1 MPCLPGI
8 STIALFV
15 AIVLLDLYGRDW
27 ARIPGHAL
35 FGVFATLL
43 VLFICERAGEGP
55 AWLLLG
61 APFIFV
67 FIGWLSRVAY
77 SGSSSTES
85 TPTIYD
91 NDSCECCG
99 QMPCQCRHPCQRPR
113 PMPKP
118 QPCDCPSCPPCPKQK
133 NCKDKD
139 TPKKDSCIPNS
150 LA

>member
-1 MPCLPGI
+1 MPCLPGV

-15 AIVLLDLYGRDW
+15 AIILLDLYGRDW

-43 VLFICERAGEGP
+43 VLFICERVGEGP

-67 FIGWLSRVAY
+67 FIGWLSRAVY

-85 TPTIYD
+85 TPTIYN
-91 NDSCECCG
+91 NDGCECCG
-99 QMPCQCRHPCQRPR
+99 QMDCQCPDPC
-113 PMPKP
+113 PKP
-118 QPCDCPSCPPCPKQK
+118 TPKPCDCPSCPSCPSCPKPK
-133 NCKDKD
+133 NCKG

>member
-99 QMPCQCRHPCQRPR
+99 QMPCQCRHHARDQDLCLNLSPVTVPHA
-113 PMPKP
+113 PHA
-118 QPCDCPSCPPCPKQK
+118 PS
-133 NCKDKD
+133 
-139 TPKKDSCIPNS
+139 KKIVRTRTH
-150 LA
+150 LKRTVVYQIV

>member
-1 MPCLPGI
+1 MPCLPGV

-15 AIVLLDLYGRDW
+15 AIILLDLYGRDW

-43 VLFICERAGEGP
+43 VLFICERVGEGP
-55 AWLLLG
+55 AWLLLA

-67 FIGWLSRVAY
+67 FIGWLSRVVY

-91 NDSCECCG
+91 NDACECCG
-99 QMPCQCRHPCQRPR
+99 QMPCQCRHPCQKPT
-113 PMPKP
+113 PKP
-118 QPCDCPSCPPCPKQK
+118 EPCDCPSCPPCPKQK
-133 NCKDKD
+133 NCKDKS